1 MECNVRK
8 SIVLILL
15 VLLVF
20 AGAASAKEPETGS
33 DPAEKESSL
42 GNVPEFMEEL
52 ENAGFT
58 CMRVRSNT

>member
-20 AGAASAKEPETGS
+20 AGAASAKEPKTGS
-33 DPAEKESSL
+33 DPAENESSL
-42 GNVPEFMEEL
+42 GNVSEFMEEL
-52 ENAGFT
+52 
-58 CMRVRSNT
+58 